1 MGVIAEGILAYAQPL
16 LDQTDGSVEH
26 LNKAMTI
33 SQLCW
38 NVALLP
44 EDERNQMLS
53 EMRSS
58 LQMDDDQF
66 DEFRRSI
73 IEPMIRRHQEM
84 FPRMHQRRSKTASPF
99 RPLPWV
105 PSRVAAGDAYP
116 GTEPYAPCPCKS
128 GRKYKFCC
136 KTKA

>member
-1 MGVIAEGILAYAQPL
+1 
-16 LDQTDGSVEH
+16 
-26 LNKAMTI
+26 MTI

-84 FPRMHQRRSKTASPF
+84 FPTNAPTAFEDRFAIPPLAVGARQEWPARRC
-99 RPLPWV
+99 LPWNPAV
-105 PSRVAAGDAYP
+105 CPV
-116 GTEPYAPCPCKS
+116 PCKS